1 MKSLNKGLSLMVLLT
16 AGLVPAVPLS
26 SIAGEASPQKVTITA
41 TEFALEPN
49 PVTIDSGESVKLVMR
64 NEGALAHNIKI
75 DALGVTSDTI
85 QTGKTATVSLR
96 NPEPGTYTIYC
107 TVPGHKQAG
116 MKAKLEVK

>member
-1 MKSLNKGLSLMVLLT
+1 LSKRLSLFVGLT

-26 SIAGEASPQKVTITA
+26 SVAGGASPQEVTITA

-49 PVTIDSGESVKLVMR
+49 PVTIESGQPVKLVLH

-85 QTGKTATVSLR
+85 QTGNTATVSLQ
-96 NPEPGTYTIYC
+96 NPASGRYTIYC
-107 TVPGHKQAG
+107 TVTGHQEAG
-116 MKAKLEVK
+116 MKAMLEVK